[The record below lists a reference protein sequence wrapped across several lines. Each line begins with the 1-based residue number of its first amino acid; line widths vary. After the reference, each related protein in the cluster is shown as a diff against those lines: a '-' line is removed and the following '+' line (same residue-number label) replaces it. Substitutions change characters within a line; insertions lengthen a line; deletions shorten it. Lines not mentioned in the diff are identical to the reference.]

1 MKCYGREYLNNLK
14 ESGMEKTIFS
24 KIIDREIPGYIVW
37 EDEDACAFLD
47 IKPITPGH
55 TLIVPTNPS
64 PSYIFDMDSDA
75 YHDLW
80 QKVRWL
86 SAQIKSALGCKRIG
100 VMVEGFLVPHVH
112 IHLVPID
119 NGNQLE
125 PAAATRMDA
134 AELAGY
140 QNRIVQQI
148 STGI

>member
-1 MKCYGREYLNNLK
+1 
-14 ESGMEKTIFS
+14 ME
-24 KIIDREIPGYIVW
+24 
-37 EDEDACAFLD
+37 
-47 IKPITPGH
+47 
-55 TLIVPTNPS
+55 
-64 PSYIFDMDSDA
+64 SDA

-125 PAAATRMDA
+125 PAAATRMDP